1 MYSNNK
7 TWLVYAILVVIII
20 LITYMQVTL
29 YIPFK
34 NVVKTEKMVESNS
47 IITITQSNSD
57 NIIDVDSET
66 MRVNVHNLFNDLKV
80 SRNFF
85 VFNSQMELPNYTIE
99 LQYISSDNKEI
110 TFTITI
116 YNNSTVNINGE
127 VFTTSEN
134 IYDKIESIITV
145 EN

>member
-34 NVVKTEKMVESNS
+34 NVVKTEKMVEANS